1 MAFLTMTPLSMET
14 WAIVGI
20 IAAVT
25 LTCCAHILASL
36 LREHDRLVKFHAT
49 CDALRADYD
58 RRIREI
64 TERRPARDA
73 AADHLV
79 ASAHTPPVGTDA
91 DHASPSGEPSH
102 AKASHAKAA

>member
-14 WAIVGI
+14 WVVVGI

-36 LREHDRLVKFHAT
+36 LREHDRLVKFHT
-49 CDALRADYD
+49 SCDALRSDYD

-64 TERRPARDA
+64 TERRPAREVA
-73 AADHLV
+73 PGHAV
-79 ASAHTPPVGTDA
+79 ASVDTPPVGTDA
-91 DHASPSGEPSH
+91 DHASPNGEPSH
-102 AKASHAKAA
+102 APTADAKAA